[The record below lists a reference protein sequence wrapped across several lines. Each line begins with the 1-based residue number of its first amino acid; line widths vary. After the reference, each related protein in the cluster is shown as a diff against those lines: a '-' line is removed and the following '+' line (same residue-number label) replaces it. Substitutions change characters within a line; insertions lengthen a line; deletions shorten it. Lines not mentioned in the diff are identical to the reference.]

1 MEETSNPGFI
11 LPDNAKYEMV
21 NVARWAKYI
30 AIAGFIICGL
40 IVLFGVLAGVILIA
54 FYSFGTYNTAI
65 TDLPSWVTVPVYLLL
80 TALCFVPCLRLY
92 NFSVK
97 IEEAIQS
104 GSEEAL
110 IHAFTNLHKCFKFVG
125 IITIT
130 AMGLYAIIRIVVGI
144 AFVTGLITD

>member
-1 MEETSNPGFI
+1 MEEISYPGFI
-11 LPDNAKYEMV
+11 LSDTAKHEMA

-54 FYSFGTYNTAI
+54 FYSFGTYNT
-65 TDLPSWVTVPVYLLL
+65 TLSDLPSLITVPVYLLM
-80 TALCFVPCLRLY
+80 TAICFIPCLRLY

-97 IEEAIQS
+97 TQEAIHS

-110 IHAFTNLHKCFKFVG
+110 IPAFTNLHKCFKFVG

-130 AMGLYAIIRIVVGI
+130 AMGLYALIRIAIGI
-144 AFVTGLITD
+144 AFVTGLLSE